1 MNTTADA
8 PKKSAGQELKEILST
23 VLTALAIALVLR
35 VALFQPFTI
44 PSSSMEP
51 GLVTGDYI
59 IVSKFS
65 YGWSYA
71 SFPLLPPMGKGRV
84 FGEGPKRGDV
94 VVFHLPSDSRK
105 DLIKRVVGL
114 PGDRVRVLGGVLFV
128 NDKAIPR
135 VVDGPGYDH
144 DDPEQQ
150 VTQIL
155 ESKPDGSRY
164 VTFDRGPGR
173 PMDDTDTYVVPD
185 GHYFMM
191 GDNRDNSLDSRFPPE
206 VGGVG
211 FVPVENIVGKAQIVL
226 MSWKAG
232 SSLFKPWT
240 WLNLD
245 GDRFFKPIS

>member
-1 MNTTADA
+1 MTKSAEA
-8 PKKSAGQELKEILST
+8 PAKSAGQELKELVST
-23 VLTALAIALVLR
+23 VVTALAIALVLR

-71 SFPLLPPMGKGRV
+71 SFPLLPPMGEGRV
-84 FGEGPKRGDV
+84 LGKGPQRGDV
-94 VVFHLPSDSRK
+94 VVFHLPSDTRK

-114 PGDRVRVLGGVLFV
+114 PGDRVQVMEGVLLI
-128 NDKAIPR
+128 NDKPIPR
-135 VVDGPGYDH
+135 KVDGPGFDH

-155 ESKPDGSRY
+155 ESKPDGSTY

-173 PMDDTDTYVVPD
+173 PMDDTQTYVVPA

-211 FVPVENIVGKAQIVL
+211 YVPEEAIIGKAQIVL

-245 GDRFFKPIS
+245 GGRFFKPIS

>member
-1 MNTTADA
+1 MTKTSQA
-8 PKKSAGQELKEILST
+8 PGRSVGHEFKELIST
-23 VLTALAIALVLR
+23 VLVALAIALALR

-65 YGWSYA
+65 YGYSYA
-71 SFPLLPPMGKGRV
+71 SFPLLPPMGQGRV
-84 FGEGPKRGDV
+84 FGKGPGRGDV
-94 VVFHLPSDSRK
+94 VVFHLPSDTRK

-114 PGDRVRVLGGVLFV
+114 PGDRVQVQGGVLMV
-128 NDKAIPR
+128 NGQPIPR
-135 VVDGPGYDH
+135 KVEGPGDDH
-144 DDPEQQ
+144 DDPGQP
-150 VTQIL
+150 VTRIV
-155 ESKPDGSRY
+155 ESKPDGTPY
-164 VTFDRGPGR
+164 VTFDRGQTR
-173 PMDDTDTYVVPD
+173 QDDTDLYVVPE

-206 VGGVG
+206 IGGVG
-211 FVPVENIVGKAQIVL
+211 YVPEEAIVGKAQLVL
-226 MSWKAG
+226 MSWKPG

-245 GDRFFKPIS
+245 GGRFFKKIG